1 MEREPKTLHV
11 RLGRGDAPD
20 EAAGF
25 GGRRL
30 GARRRDAGLAV
41 GAGET
46 QAEDPKPLPDLA
58 VTAVTIH
65 VPSVGSQPYLVENAD
80 GSTQHFDVHVD
91 IENIGRAAAPKS
103 RLRVRLRQTRSAC
116 CGGTVAGLR
125 YVGVPGL
132 ARGERVWVV
141 VDVANLPLNGL
152 DPLRAD
158 ADANYTGH
166 IPERTYDNNRLSSA
180 LAPVIARQWKVK
192 KWRVNGVLNVQG
204 GGVIVYMDHTNR
216 TDPGFSFRYSRYDSQ
231 FGIFYYT
238 ASGAITSNQT
248 VDAVE
253 ACTGSASGHFSQN
266 PWPST
271 SYLGIDYGEAH
282 YLGADRHHQRA
293 VPDHRHLPAA
303 PPGHDQRLR
312 PGTPDL
318 QPSRRADQADQ
329 HTRGE
334 PLLQRHRLDHH
345 CHVPRHLRLRQFD
358 ADIPR

>member
-1 MEREPKTLHV
+1 MYRMK
-11 RLGRGDAPD
+11 RLGLVV
-20 EAAGF
+20 AA
-25 GGRRL
+25 L
-30 GARRRDAGLAV
+30 ALAV
-41 GAGET
+41 AMLVSPS
-46 QAEDPKPLPDLA
+46 ALAKPKHKNPKPVPDLA

-65 VPSVGSQPYLVENAD
+65 VPSVGSQPYFVENAD

-91 IENIGRAAAPKS
+91 IENIGKAAAPKS

-116 CGGTVAGLR
+116 CGGTLPGLR

-132 ARGERVWVV
+132 ARGERALVV
-141 VDVANLPLNGL
+141 VDVANLQLNGL

-166 IPERTYDNNRLSSA
+166 IPERTYDNNKLSSA
-180 LAPVIARQWKVK
+180 LAPVIARQWKVT
-192 KWRVNGVLNVQG
+192 KWRLNGVLNVQG
-204 GGVIVYMDHTNR
+204 GGVIVDMDHNNR

-253 ACTGSASGHFSQN
+253 ACTGSASGHFSQT

-271 SYLGIDYGEAH
+271 SYLGIDYGEVH
-282 YLGADRHHQRA
+282 YLGVIDTTSEQYPITITCPQRA
-293 VPDHRHLPAA
+293 PA
-303 PPGHDQRLR
+303 
-312 PGTPDL
+312 TINVDL
-318 QPSRRADQADQ
+318 LELLTYDQAGGRIRPISTPVGSRSFSGTGSITTATFHGNYDW
-329 HTRGE
+329 
-334 PLLQRHRLDHH
+334 
-345 CHVPRHLRLRQFD
+345 QFD